1 MRFWNSV
8 RPYVGG
14 VAMAFGCIG
23 LFLFVLAIPLTLFG
37 AHFWGGFGFR
47 EGPQPTSDQLRRYRM
62 NCGGRYGIGSCR
74 CSPAPGRCWDMAFTK

>member
-47 EGPQPTSDQLRRYRM
+47 EGPQPTSDQLNAAVSHELWWAIWHRSR
-62 NCGGRYGIGSCR
+62 R
-74 CSPAPGRCWDMAFTK
+74 CSPAPRRC